1 MAGTKLADIYFLQL
15 YLAILWNDYVVLNET
30 LRGSGFVVL
39 EGDVVVHSSSF
50 ENICGSTLNKKKN
63 FFFPNSSFALP
74 SEKEYLSSYYDP
86 CCCVGWLV
94 AASPQA
100 FRLYIPLD
108 EEVASVDKDIAV
120 SDNNSSTII
129 VAVVAPRIERPEGW
143 SMPAASEAIP
153 IRVPIGAQRSED
165 GFVPCGVID
174 SDNFP
179 LESVEDPPYFLDM
192 SHCSQSVEDDGP
204 SDATIFAQHF
214 LRASTI
220 ALFECCNEML
230 AEMFLSAIIKV
241 LGKEQLMPVSA
252 AKISEA
258 LPVGAL
264 PGEALESTM
273 DTGSGTVYITNYRIV
288 ILDRVKNALAIVPLL
303 SVDAVEFWSGD
314 PYGIQISCK
323 FGRICRLRCA
333 SEVQVELHK
342 RLQKATYSIATND
355 VFAWQFARAA
365 KAELPGWLRFH
376 SETGDCECSAQKEF
390 VRLNYNPRSWR
401 VSEANADYSLCA
413 TYPKS
418 VIVPKDIT
426 DDELRRACA
435 ARNNARFPAAVWCCD
450 KNESV
455 LLRSSQPCCG
465 IFNYRFPLDEKL
477 LECAR
482 KAVNGGPSSRK
493 LLIVD
498 CRSYTAALANRVV
511 KEYYQQTEVIFC
523 GLANIHEI
531 RSSFHKLR
539 TVLAGP
545 QDHNTILQSIQST
558 FWLQYLTSLIDTAQ
572 KCVKALVD
580 DGRSVLVHCTDGWD
594 RTTQIVTLTKI
605 IADPY
610 YRTFEGFKL
619 LIRRDWIGFGHKF
632 ADRTGTRSS
641 VSGES
646 SPVFLQWLDCVHQLH
661 HLFPDAFQF
670 TLSYLTKLAVHC
682 YSGLFGTF
690 LWNSQSER
698 ENWDKDADDAETLS
712 LWTFLDESKPEYGN
726 VIYNPGKS
734 NERLHTSLH
743 VEDLHIWKQLY
754 IGPAIER
761 LINEQTLPNSGMGAS
776 QHSEVDRI
784 SLNRAHSAESLSN
797 TDIGTCQGSSNTSFT
812 GNTHAQFHNS
822 NTRTSISSE
831 TDYARP
837 DENDLSF
844 AVYRE
849 RDRNAIAREVD
860 CDGLTK
866 VLEIREERTREKVER
881 LQERINVLQERLG
894 QMRMEE
900 MRKVSCGVSGESPRT
915 ELQIFGDCG
924 SASCSVESVLSNM
937 SVVEKDDV
945 ADISYGSKGWL
956 MDDASQKCMSC
967 QGTFYYLSNR
977 RHHCRNCGGIFCS
990 SCSKR
995 TFFRVYENKGGNVRV
1010 CNKCYEFMTKARP
1023 HQLYVVSSEPSTAA
1037 LDSKNGGSITIKPS
1051 KAAVNG
1057 ASVSSKIYG

>member
-1 MAGTKLADIYFLQL
+1 
-15 YLAILWNDYVVLNET
+15 
-30 LRGSGFVVL
+30 
-39 EGDVVVHSSSF
+39 
-50 ENICGSTLNKKKN
+50 
-63 FFFPNSSFALP
+63 
-74 SEKEYLSSYYDP
+74 
-86 CCCVGWLV
+86 
-94 AASPQA
+94 
-100 FRLYIPLD
+100 
-108 EEVASVDKDIAV
+108 
-120 SDNNSSTII
+120 
-129 VAVVAPRIERPEGW
+129 
-143 SMPAASEAIP
+143 MPAASEAIP
-153 IRVPIGAQRSED
+153 IRVPAGAQRGED

-174 SDNFP
+174 NDT

-192 SHCSQSVEDDGP
+192 SHYSQSVEDDDGP
-204 SDATIFAQHF
+204 SAVTIFAQH
-214 LRASTI
+214 A
-220 ALFECCNEML
+220 
-230 AEMFLSAIIKV
+230 KV
-241 LGKEQLMPVSA
+241 
-252 AKISEA
+252 SEA
-258 LPVGAL
+258 LPVSAL
-264 PGEALESTM
+264 PGESLESTM

-288 ILDRVKNALAIVPLL
+288 ILDRVKNALAIIPLL
-303 SVDAVEFWSGD
+303 SVDTVEFWSGD
-314 PYGIQISCK
+314 PYGIQITCK

-342 RLQKATYSIATND
+342 RLQKATYNIATND
-355 VFAWQFARAA
+355 VFAWQFAKAA
-365 KAELPGWLRFH
+365 KTQLPSWLRFH
-376 SETGDCECSAQKEF
+376 HETADSECLAQKEF
-390 VRLNYNPRSWR
+390 LRLNYNPHSWR

-435 ARNNARFPAAVWCCD
+435 ARNNARFPAAVWCCA

-482 KAVNGGPSSRK
+482 KAVNGRPSSRK

-511 KEYYQQTEVIFC
+511 KGGGAESEEYYQQTEVIFC

-539 TVLAGP
+539 AVLAGP

-610 YRTFEGFKL
+610 YRTFEGFKV

-661 HLFPDAFQF
+661 QLFPDAFQF
-670 TLSYLTKLAVHC
+670 TLSYLTKLALHC

-698 ENWDKDADDAETLS
+698 KNWNKAAEDAETLS

-734 NERLHTSLH
+734 NERLHTFLH

-761 LINEQTLPNSGMGAS
+761 LINEQTLSNSGMVAS

-797 TDIGTCQGSSNTSFT
+797 TDAGTCQGSSNTPFA
-812 GNTHAQFHNS
+812 GNPHAQFHNS
-822 NTRTSISSE
+822 NIRTSISSE

-849 RDRNAIAREVD
+849 RDRSAIAREVD

-866 VLEIREERTREKVER
+866 VLVIREERTREKVEK
-881 LQERINVLQERLG
+881 LQECINMLQERLRQLTMG
-894 QMRMEE
+894 K
-900 MRKVSCGVSGESPRT
+900 MRKVSYGINSESPGTELLIFGESNS
-915 ELQIFGDCG
+915 G
-924 SASCSVESVLSNM
+924 SCSVESVLSNM
-937 SVVEKDDV
+937 SIVEKDDV

-967 QGTFYYLSNR
+967 QRIFYYLSNR

-1010 CNKCYEFMTKARP
+1010 CNKCYDFMIKARP
-1023 HQLYVVSSEPSTAA
+1023 HQLYVVASEMPTTSLTSKRNGSLMTGKPSEAA
-1037 LDSKNGGSITIKPS
+1037 MNGGS
-1051 KAAVNG
+1051 
-1057 ASVSSKIYG
+1057 VSSTILG

>member
-1 MAGTKLADIYFLQL
+1 
-15 YLAILWNDYVVLNET
+15 
-30 LRGSGFVVL
+30 
-39 EGDVVVHSSSF
+39 
-50 ENICGSTLNKKKN
+50 
-63 FFFPNSSFALP
+63 
-74 SEKEYLSSYYDP
+74 
-86 CCCVGWLV
+86 
-94 AASPQA
+94 
-100 FRLYIPLD
+100 
-108 EEVASVDKDIAV
+108 
-120 SDNNSSTII
+120 
-129 VAVVAPRIERPEGW
+129 
-143 SMPAASEAIP
+143 MPAASEAIP
-153 IRVPIGAQRSED
+153 IRVPAGTQLGED
-165 GFVPCGVID
+165 GFVPCGVVID
-174 SDNFP
+174 NDSFP

-192 SHCSQSVEDDGP
+192 SHYSQSVEDDNGP
-204 SDATIFAQHF
+204 SAATIFAQHV
-214 LRASTI
+214 
-220 ALFECCNEML
+220 E
-230 AEMFLSAIIKV
+230 
-241 LGKEQLMPVSA
+241 
-252 AKISEA
+252 ISET

-264 PGEALESTM
+264 PGESLESTM

-288 ILDRVKNALAIVPLL
+288 ILDRVKNALAIIPLL
-303 SVDAVEFWSGD
+303 SVDTVEFWSGD
-314 PYGIQISCK
+314 PYGIQITCK

-342 RLQKATYSIATND
+342 RLQKVTYNIATND
-355 VFAWQFARAA
+355 IFAWQFARAA
-365 KAELPGWLRFH
+365 KAQLPVWLRFH
-376 SETGDCECSAQKEF
+376 NETGDSECSAQKEF
-390 VRLNYNPRSWR
+390 MRLNYNPRSWR
-401 VSEANADYSLCA
+401 VSEANTDYSLCA

-435 ARNNARFPAAVWCCD
+435 ARNNARFPAAVWCCA

-482 KAVNGGPSSRK
+482 KAVNGRPSSRK

-511 KEYYQQTEVIFC
+511 KGGGAESEEYYQQTEVIFC

-539 TVLAGP
+539 AILAGP

-558 FWLQYLTSLIDTAQ
+558 FWLQYLISLIDTAQ

-610 YRTFEGFKL
+610 YRTFEGFKV

-670 TLSYLTKLAVHC
+670 TLSYLTKLALHC

-698 ENWDKDADDAETLS
+698 ENWSKDTDDAETLS

-743 VEDLHIWKQLY
+743 VEDLYIWKQLY

-761 LINEQTLPNSGMGAS
+761 LINEQTLSNSGMGAS
-776 QHSEVDRI
+776 QHSEVDRV

-797 TDIGTCQGSSNTSFT
+797 TDAGTCQGSSNTPFT
-812 GNTHAQFHNS
+812 GNAHTQFHNS
-822 NTRTSISSE
+822 NTRTSVSSE

-837 DENDLSF
+837 DENDMSF

-849 RDRNAIAREVD
+849 RDRNAIAKEVD

-866 VLEIREERTREKVER
+866 VLEIREERTREKVEKLEVQR
-881 LQERINVLQERLG
+881 LEQL
-894 QMRMEE
+894 RMEE
-900 MRKVSCGVSGESPRT
+900 LRKMSYGINDESSGT
-915 ELQIFGDCG
+915 ELQIFGESN

-956 MDDASQKCMSC
+956 MDDASQKCMGC

-1010 CNKCYEFMTKARP
+1010 CNKCYEFMAKARS
-1023 HQLYVVSSEPSTAA
+1023 HQLYTVASEMPTTSLT
-1037 LDSKNGGSITIKPS
+1037 SKRNGGLTTRKPS
-1051 KAAVNG
+1051 ETDINNG
-1057 ASVSSKIYG
+1057 SVISTIFG

>member
-1 MAGTKLADIYFLQL
+1 
-15 YLAILWNDYVVLNET
+15 
-30 LRGSGFVVL
+30 
-39 EGDVVVHSSSF
+39 
-50 ENICGSTLNKKKN
+50 
-63 FFFPNSSFALP
+63 
-74 SEKEYLSSYYDP
+74 
-86 CCCVGWLV
+86 
-94 AASPQA
+94 
-100 FRLYIPLD
+100 
-108 EEVASVDKDIAV
+108 
-120 SDNNSSTII
+120 
-129 VAVVAPRIERPEGW
+129 
-143 SMPAASEAIP
+143 MPAASEAIP
-153 IRVPIGAQRSED
+153 IRVPSGAQRGEED
-165 GFVPCGVID
+165 FIPCGVVDND
-174 SDNFP
+174 SFP

-192 SHCSQSVEDDGP
+192 SHYSQSVEDDDGP
-204 SDATIFAQHF
+204 SAATIFAQ
-214 LRASTI
+214 R
-220 ALFECCNEML
+220 
-230 AEMFLSAIIKV
+230 
-241 LGKEQLMPVSA
+241 

-264 PGEALESTM
+264 PGESLESTM

-288 ILDRVKNALAIVPLL
+288 ILDRVKNALAIIPLL
-303 SVDAVEFWSGD
+303 SVDTVEFWSGD
-314 PYGIQISCK
+314 PYGIQITCK

-342 RLQKATYSIATND
+342 RLQKATYNIATND
-355 VFAWQFARAA
+355 VFAWQFAKAA
-365 KAELPGWLRFH
+365 KAQLPSWLRFH
-376 SETGDCECSAQKEF
+376 SETSDSECSAQKEF

-401 VSEANADYSLCA
+401 VSEANTDYSLCA

-418 VIVPKDIT
+418 VIVPRDIT

-435 ARNNARFPAAVWCCD
+435 ARNNARFPAAVWCCA

-482 KAVNGGPSSRK
+482 KAVNGIAGPSSRK

-511 KEYYQQTEVIFC
+511 KGGGAESEEYYQQTEVIFC

-531 RSSFHKLR
+531 RNSFHKLR
-539 TVLAGP
+539 AVLAGP

-594 RTTQIVTLTKI
+594 RTTQIVTLIKI

-610 YRTFEGFKL
+610 YRTFEGFKI

-670 TLSYLTKLAVHC
+670 TLSYLTKLALHC

-698 ENWDKDADDAETLS
+698 EGWNKDTDDAETLS
-712 LWTFLDESKPEYGN
+712 LWTFLDESKSEYGN

-761 LINEQTLPNSGMGAS
+761 LINEQTPSNSGMGVS

-797 TDIGTCQGSSNTSFT
+797 TDTGTCQGSSNTPFT
-812 GNTHAQFHNS
+812 GNAHTQFHNS
-822 NTRTSISSE
+822 NTRTSVSSE

-844 AVYRE
+844 AMYRE

-866 VLEIREERTREKVER
+866 VLEIREERTREKIEK
-881 LQERINVLQERLG
+881 LQEYINMLHERFG
-894 QMRMEE
+894 QLRMEE
-900 MRKVSCGVSGESPRT
+900 MRKVSYGMNGELSGT
-915 ELQIFGDCG
+915 ELRILGENN
-924 SASCSVESVLSNM
+924 SEPCSVESVLSNM

-956 MDDASQKCMSC
+956 MDDASQKCMGC

-1023 HQLYVVSSEPSTAA
+1023 HQLYVVASEMPTTSLT
-1037 LDSKNGGSITIKPS
+1037 SKRNVGLTTRKPS
-1051 KAAVNG
+1051 KTSINSGNVTSTIFG
-1057 ASVSSKIYG
+1057 

>member
-1 MAGTKLADIYFLQL
+1 
-15 YLAILWNDYVVLNET
+15 
-30 LRGSGFVVL
+30 
-39 EGDVVVHSSSF
+39 
-50 ENICGSTLNKKKN
+50 
-63 FFFPNSSFALP
+63 
-74 SEKEYLSSYYDP
+74 
-86 CCCVGWLV
+86 
-94 AASPQA
+94 
-100 FRLYIPLD
+100 
-108 EEVASVDKDIAV
+108 
-120 SDNNSSTII
+120 
-129 VAVVAPRIERPEGW
+129 
-143 SMPAASEAIP
+143 MPATSEAIP
-153 IRVPIGAQRSED
+153 IRVPIGTQRGED
-165 GFVPCGVID
+165 GFIPCGVID
-174 SDNFP
+174 NDT

-192 SHCSQSVEDDGP
+192 SHCSQSVEDDNGP
-204 SDATIFAQHF
+204 SAATIFAQH
-214 LRASTI
+214 
-220 ALFECCNEML
+220 
-230 AEMFLSAIIKV
+230 
-241 LGKEQLMPVSA
+241 
-252 AKISEA
+252 AKMSET
-258 LPVGAL
+258 LPVGAV
-264 PGEALESTM
+264 PGELLESTM

-288 ILDRVKNALAIVPLL
+288 ILDRVKNALAIIPLL
-303 SVDAVEFWSGD
+303 SVDTVEFWSGD
-314 PYGIQISCK
+314 PYGIQIACK

-342 RLQKATYSIATND
+342 RLQKATYNIATND
-355 VFAWQFARAA
+355 VFAWQFAKAA
-365 KAELPGWLRFH
+365 KAQLPGWLKFRK
-376 SETGDCECSAQKEF
+376 ETADSECSAQKEF
-390 VRLNYNPRSWR
+390 LRLNYNPRSWR

-418 VIVPKDIT
+418 VIVPNDIT

-435 ARNNARFPAAVWCCD
+435 ARNNARFPAAVWCCA

-482 KAVNGGPSSRK
+482 KAVNGIAGPSSRK

-511 KEYYQQTEVIFC
+511 KGGGAESEEYYQQTEVIFC

-545 QDHNTILQSIQST
+545 QDHNTTLQSIQST
-558 FWLQYLTSLIDTAQ
+558 FWLQYLISLIDTAQ

-610 YRTFEGFKL
+610 YRTFEGFKVL
-619 LIRRDWIGFGHKF
+619 VCRDWIGFGHKF

-661 HLFPDAFQF
+661 QLFPDAFQF

-698 ENWDKDADDAETLS
+698 ENWNKDTEDAETLS

-726 VIYNPGKS
+726 VIYSPGKS
-734 NERLHTSLH
+734 NQRLHTSLH
-743 VEDLHIWKQLY
+743 IEDLHIWKQLY

-761 LINEQTLPNSGMGAS
+761 LINEQTLSNSGMGAS

-797 TDIGTCQGSSNTSFT
+797 TDTGVCQGSSNTSFA

-822 NTRTSISSE
+822 NIRTSVSSE

-844 AVYRE
+844 ALYRE
-849 RDRNAIAREVD
+849 RDRSTIAREVD

-866 VLEIREERTREKVER
+866 VLEIREERTREKFEK
-881 LQERINVLQERLG
+881 LQECIDILQEKLG
-894 QMRMEE
+894 QLKKEE
-900 MRKVSCGVSGESPRT
+900 MQKFGESN
-915 ELQIFGDCG
+915 
-924 SASCSVESVLSNM
+924 SASCSVESDLSNM

-1010 CNKCYEFMTKARP
+1010 CNRCYELMIKARSSQFYAVPSETPTTSLTSKRNGVLMTKNP
-1023 HQLYVVSSEPSTAA
+1023 SETAV
-1037 LDSKNGGSITIKPS
+1037 NGGS
-1051 KAAVNG
+1051 
-1057 ASVSSKIYG
+1057 VSSAIFG

>member
-1 MAGTKLADIYFLQL
+1 MLVEMFSS
-15 YLAILWNDYVVLNET
+15 AIV
-30 LRGSGFVVL
+30 RVL
-39 EGDVVVHSSSF
+39 E
-50 ENICGSTLNKKKN
+50 
-63 FFFPNSSFALP
+63 
-74 SEKEYLSSYYDP
+74 
-86 CCCVGWLV
+86 
-94 AASPQA
+94 
-100 FRLYIPLD
+100 
-108 EEVASVDKDIAV
+108 
-120 SDNNSSTII
+120 
-129 VAVVAPRIERPEGW
+129 
-143 SMPAASEAIP
+143 M
-153 IRVPIGAQRSED
+153 
-165 GFVPCGVID
+165 
-174 SDNFP
+174 
-179 LESVEDPPYFLDM
+179 
-192 SHCSQSVEDDGP
+192 
-204 SDATIFAQHF
+204 
-214 LRASTI
+214 
-220 ALFECCNEML
+220 
-230 AEMFLSAIIKV
+230 
-241 LGKEQLMPVSA
+241 EQLFPVNA

-264 PGEALESTM
+264 PGESLESTM

-288 ILDRVKNALAIVPLL
+288 ILDRVKNALAIIPLL
-303 SVDAVEFWSGD
+303 SVDTVEFWSGD
-314 PYGIQISCK
+314 PYGIQITCK

-342 RLQKATYSIATND
+342 RLQKATYNIATND
-355 VFAWQFARAA
+355 VFAWQFAKAA
-365 KAELPGWLRFH
+365 KAQLPSWLRFH
-376 SETGDCECSAQKEF
+376 SETSDSECSAQKEF

-401 VSEANADYSLCA
+401 VSEANTDYSYMVFVELGPEMRITEQLKAESTWMYGFFYSQQLEFFRLCA

-418 VIVPKDIT
+418 VIVPRDIT

-435 ARNNARFPAAVWCCD
+435 ARNNARFPAAVWCCA

-482 KAVNGGPSSRK
+482 KAVNGRPSSRK

-511 KEYYQQTEVIFC
+511 KGGGAESEEYYQQTEVIFC

-531 RSSFHKLR
+531 RNSFHKLR
-539 TVLAGP
+539 AVLAGP

-594 RTTQIVTLTKI
+594 RTTQIVTLIKI

-610 YRTFEGFKL
+610 YRTFEGFKI

-646 SPVFLQWLDCVHQLH
+646 SP
-661 HLFPDAFQF
+661 
-670 TLSYLTKLAVHC
+670 TKLALHC

-698 ENWDKDADDAETLS
+698 EGWNKDTDDAETLS
-712 LWTFLDESKPEYGN
+712 LWTFLDESKSEYGN

-761 LINEQTLPNSGMGAS
+761 LINEQTPSNSGMGVS

-797 TDIGTCQGSSNTSFT
+797 TDTGTCQGSSNTPFT
-812 GNTHAQFHNS
+812 GNAHTQFHNS
-822 NTRTSISSE
+822 NTRTSVSSE

-844 AVYRE
+844 AMYRE

-866 VLEIREERTREKVER
+866 VLEIREERTREKIEK
-881 LQERINVLQERLG
+881 LQEYINMLHERFG
-894 QMRMEE
+894 QLRMEE
-900 MRKVSCGVSGESPRT
+900 MRKVSYGMNGELSGT
-915 ELQIFGDCG
+915 ELRILGENN
-924 SASCSVESVLSNM
+924 SEPCSVESVLSNM

-956 MDDASQKCMSC
+956 MDDASQKCM
-967 QGTFYYLSNR
+967 
-977 RHHCRNCGGIFCS
+977 
-990 SCSKR
+990 
-995 TFFRVYENKGGNVRV
+995 VYENKGGNVRV

-1023 HQLYVVSSEPSTAA
+1023 HQLYVVASEMPTTSLT
-1037 LDSKNGGSITIKPS
+1037 SKRNVGLTTRKPS
-1051 KAAVNG
+1051 KTSINSGNVTSTIFG
-1057 ASVSSKIYG
+1057 